1 MIKEISEE
9 ITRNNSE
16 IMKTIKAIEAATTA
30 NSQIMIEG
38 IDILMLINSFM
49 SFQKQIVKL
58 LAIASG
64 ANNLE
69 PKTEVST

>member
-49 SFQKQIVKL
+49 SFQKQTVKL
-58 LAIASG
+58 LAIVSG

-69 PKTEVST
+69 PKTEVNT

>member
-1 MIKEISEE
+1 MIEELSEE
-9 ITRNNSE
+9 IIRNNSE

-38 IDILMLINSFM
+38 FDILMLINSFM
-49 SFQKQIVKL
+49 SFQKQTVKL

>member
-16 IMKTIKAIEAATTA
+16 IMKTIKDIEAATTA

-49 SFQKQIVKL
+49 S
-58 LAIASG
+58 G
-64 ANNLE
+64 
-69 PKTEVST
+69 VSI

>member
-16 IMKTIKAIEAATTA
+16 IMKTIKAIEAATMA

-38 IDILMLINSFM
+38 FDILMLINSFM
-49 SFQKQIVKL
+49 SFQKQTVKL
-58 LAIASG
+58 LAIVSG

-69 PKTEVST
+69 PKTEVNT

>member
-16 IMKTIKAIEAATTA
+16 IMKTIKAIEAATMA

-38 IDILMLINSFM
+38 FDILMLINSFM
-49 SFQKQIVKL
+49 SFQKQTVKL
-58 LAIASG
+58 LAIVSG

>member
-49 SFQKQIVKL
+49 SFQKQTVKL

>member
-16 IMKTIKAIEAATTA
+16 IMKTIKDIEAATTA

-49 SFQKQIVKL
+49 SFQKQTVKL

-69 PKTEVST
+69 PKTEVSA